1 MRGGPDLTGVGRPP
15 EHTADWLSAHI
26 RDPKAHNPASRM
38 PAFGPDK
45 LPDAD
50 LKALAAYLASRK

>member
-1 MRGGPDLTGVGRPP
+1 MRGGPDLTAVGRTP
-15 EHTADWLSAHI
+15 EHTVDWLAAQI
-26 RDPKAHNPASRM
+26 RDPKTHKPTSRM
-38 PAFGPDK
+38 PAFGPEK